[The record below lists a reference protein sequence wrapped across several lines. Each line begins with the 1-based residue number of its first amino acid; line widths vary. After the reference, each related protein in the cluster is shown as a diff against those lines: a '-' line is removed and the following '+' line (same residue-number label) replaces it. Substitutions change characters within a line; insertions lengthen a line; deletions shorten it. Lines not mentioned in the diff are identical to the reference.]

1 MLFLFQKD
9 MQLSK
14 VQVHAMNIAQIYY
27 CLLQNLLQ
35 NSSRNKIAVF
45 HIQLNRG
52 SFYIWRICCKGRQ
65 YRIKH
70 ME

>member
-1 MLFLFQKD
+1 MLLLFQKD
-9 MQLSK
+9 MQLGK

-27 CLLQNLLQ
+27 CLLQ

-52 SFYIWRICCKGRQ
+52 SFYIWRIYCKGRQ

-70 ME
+70 TE

>member
-9 MQLSK
+9 MQLGK

-52 SFYIWRICCKGRQ
+52 SFYI
-65 YRIKH
+65 
-70 ME
+70 